1 MAYDGTLKFD
11 TSMDASGFQK
21 GANKLGDIVKGLG
34 VFRLM
39 EKGFQVVA
47 DSMDRAVSRY
57 DTMNKF
63 PKVLQNMG
71 FGADEASA
79 ATQKLSE
86 GVQGLPTAL
95 DDVVST
101 SQRLTVLTG
110 NLENSV
116 DTTLALNNA
125 FLASG
130 SGAEDASRGL
140 IQYTQMLSSGKVDMQ
155 SWRTLQETM
164 GYALQKTAEAFG
176 FAGESAQNDL
186 YAALRDGDITFSQ
199 FNAKIVEL
207 DGAVGGFAEMAKTST
222 GGIATAFTNL
232 KTRTAA
238 GLTEI
243 IGAIDRGLSKTK
255 FKSIENII
263 SSTGTAIKN
272 TLTSM
277 AGAFE
282 FLAEHIVPI
291 TAGVAAFAVAWKG
304 VKLLSYVSQLGSVTK
319 ALGAMHPQLVAVTAA
334 KLADTKATLT
344 AAGEEMLL
352 ATATGASTVKK
363 LAEAAAT
370 KLATI
375 ADNGSIAAKIG
386 LAVATKVAAA
396 AQWLFNAALE
406 ANPIGLVIGAI
417 AALVAG
423 IVALCSWLGKG
434 SEAYEEE
441 KDSLNKLREEHD
453 KYAESLNES
462 KDAASEE
469 AQAKVAEAQKNR
481 DLLVSL
487 AELVDENGRFAGSAE
502 EAQYKVSELKGSL
515 ESLGISYDKATGS
528 LNMTNEELLEYAE
541 NLESVTKYEAAKD
554 EYNNILNEQTQLQAK
569 INTLESKKEAYNE
582 MVKEGSISQSE
593 ANSLIKEAD
602 GLLKEYGDSMS
613 DLKTDVAAYEKVMK
627 KAYDSEAE
635 ASKRATEI
643 RTKQTDE
650 VRELAMQYGKSF
662 EDVLKEAS
670 KLSGGLEQWKSE
682 ISYTMT
688 ESGMDVGLLA
698 RKWGMA
704 ASEVDAYCTQWG
716 MDYDEFNEHMKATHT
731 EAGED
736 INDLAAQWGVSVAEI
751 QNWIAMNESD
761 VQGWSD
767 MMTEGWE
774 KYSDAIAERSE
785 SVVNGFQKIPK
796 KYDQS
801 AKEMLN
807 VLKANKEQYAAWEVN
822 MAEITKK
829 LGPTA
834 ANEFR
839 KLGPAA
845 NSAIEEILGS
855 TELLDQYRDT
865 FGTKLDET
873 TGEAIENWQDPEF
886 IGAPNAALNESAQIL
901 AENPALSEAASGKI
915 GEANEAAQ
923 AAADTADYS
932 PIGKSIGDGITGSVS
947 SADMS
952 KITDDL
958 STGIREGLGS
968 VKAAMQILQDVV
980 GDILKAMDKDAQGST
995 ANMMAGINSTIITR
1009 SYPAQ
1014 SSAASVAKGIVT
1026 ALGVMVTT
1034 AKGVMVNTMNGML
1047 VAMNEK
1053 APMLYDKANTIAT
1066 KIAQTMEKA
1075 LEVGSPSKV
1084 MIRLFGWVMQGIY
1097 DGMESMEGLVFGEA
1111 DTIATGIAD
1120 RLDISKDMARSMVGN
1135 LRSVTTAGSLGGSA
1149 LTMQTAAAG
1158 GAPGGVNYYTNL
1170 TQYNTSPKA
1179 LSPAELT
1186 QEAQDMLRRARWQ
1199 LP

>member
-34 VFRLM
+34 VFKLM

-95 DDVVST
+95 DEVVST

-238 GLTEI
+238 GLTKI

-263 SSTGTAIKN
+263 NTMSTGIKKALTGVAQAFGFVAEN
-272 TLTSM
+272 SEVILPLLVGIGAAVAAWKIGEVLTGLIGKFQTTSM
-277 AGAFE
+277 WVTRLAVSQTGATA
-282 FLAEHIVPI
+282 AE
-291 TAGVAAFAVAWKG
+291 AAFATASAISNAG
-304 VKLLSYVSQLGSVTK
+304 
-319 ALGAMHPQLVAVTAA
+319 LGAKEVLVGV
-334 KLADTKATLT
+334 LT
-344 AAGEEMLL
+344 G
-352 ATATGASTVKK
+352 
-363 LAEAAAT
+363 
-370 KLATI
+370 
-375 ADNGSIAAKIG
+375 KIG
-386 LAVATKVAAA
+386 LATA
-396 AQWLFNAALE
+396 AQWAWNTAMN
-406 ANPIGLVIGAI
+406 ANPIGVIIG
-417 AALVAG
+417 LVALLVTACVG
-423 IVALCSWLGKG
+423 LHAVFMNSLSPAYQQQKADIDAMNESMDAHISALDEAVKKG
-434 SEAYEEE
+434 EDAVTTAKAEAITNQQLVDRLTALTAIENRSAEEKAELADVTAQLAKEFPELNLQYEEE
-441 KDSLNKLREEHD
+441 QDNLVQSSEAIAEYVAAKNKI
-453 KYAESLNES
+453 AETTALQER
-462 KDAASEE
+462 A
-469 AQAKVAEAQKNR
+469 
-481 DLLVSL
+481 
-487 AELVDENGRFAGSAE
+487 
-502 EAQYKVSELKGSL
+502 
-515 ESLGISYDKATGS
+515 
-528 LNMTNEELLEYAE
+528 NEEQSA
-541 NLESVTKYEAAKD
+541 
-554 EYNNILNEQTQLQAK
+554 YNQLQADM
-569 INTLESKKEAYNE
+569 I
-582 MVKEGSISQSE
+582 
-593 ANSLIKEAD
+593 
-602 GLLKEYGDSMS
+602 
-613 DLKTDVAAYEKVMK
+613 
-627 KAYDSEAE
+627 
-635 ASKRATEI
+635 
-643 RTKQTDE
+643 
-650 VRELAMQYGKSF
+650 
-662 EDVLKEAS
+662 VLKEKALAINEDENLSWVEKNFLLEEIWGQYQENDKAIKDHKKTVEAAQKAVDKAS
-670 KLSGGLEQWKSE
+670 IKEEQATVRVTEALNAK
-682 ISYTMT
+682 T
-688 ESGMDVGLLA
+688 ESGGSLLNKYAHDYGMTTDQILADLERQEIGLEEWGKTMEAQTTKSGMGPELLG
-698 RKWGMA
+698 RKWNMA
-704 ASEVDAYCTQWG
+704 ASQVDAACKDWG
-716 MDYDEFNEHMKATHT
+716 MNYEEFNDYMKSIHT

-736 INDLAAQWGVSVAEI
+736 INDLAAQWGVSVTEI

-767 MMTEGWE
+767 MMEEDWENYRKAVQENVDTIINGMEPLPTKMDYNLKQMTQTLSKNAE
-774 KYSDAIAERSE
+774 KYKAWKDKMAQVSSQLTPEVLQYLSDLGPGTTQILDEIIKDTS
-785 SVVNGFQKIPK
+785 GK
-796 KYDQS
+796 KAQELNEAYGKVGEA
-801 AKEMLN
+801 AKEGIN
-807 VLKANKEQYAAWEVN
+807 EQQPAVKAAFTDLADGG
-822 MAEITKK
+822 AEGLTES
-829 LGPTA
+829 TA
-834 ANEFR
+834 AVD
-839 KLGPAA
+839 AA
-845 NSAIEEILGS
+845 GEIAK
-855 TELLDQYRDT
+855 DVA
-865 FGTKLDET
+865 T
-873 TGEAIENWQDPEF
+873 TISNG
-886 IGAPNAALNESAQIL
+886 
-901 AENPALSEAASGKI
+901 
-915 GEANEAAQ
+915 
-923 AAADTADYS
+923 DYS
-932 PIGKSIGDGITGSVS
+932 GLTDNM
-947 SADMS
+947 SAS
-952 KITDDL
+952 
-958 STGIREGLGS
+958 IREGLGS

-980 GDILKAMDKDAQGST
+980 GDILKAMDKDAQGSA

-1053 APMLYDKANTIAT
+1053 APILYDKANTIAT
-1066 KIAQTMEKA
+1066 KISETMEKA

-1135 LRSVTTAGSLGGSA
+1135 LRSVTTAGNLGGSA

>member
-34 VFRLM
+34 VFKLM

-352 ATATGASTVKK
+352 ATATVADTVAKGAN
-363 LAEAAAT
+363 AAAT
-370 KLATI
+370 KLSTL
-375 ADNGSIAAKIG
+375 ADSGSIAAKIG

-453 KYAESLNES
+453 KYAESLKES

-487 AELVDENGRFAGSAE
+487 AELVDENGRFTGSAE

-613 DLKTDVAAYEKVMK
+613 DLKTDVAAYEKVMQ

-704 ASEVDAYCTQWG
+704 ASEVDAYCAKWG
-716 MDYDEFNEHMKATHT
+716 MDYDAFNEHMKATHT

-736 INDLAAQWGVSVAEI
+736 INDLAAQWGVSVMEI
-751 QNWIAMNESD
+751 DNWIKMNESD

-767 MMTEGWE
+767 MMEEDWENYRKAVQENVDTIINGMEPLPTKMDYNLKQMTQTLSKNAE
-774 KYSDAIAERSE
+774 KYKAWKDKMAQVSSQLTPEVLQYLSDLGPGTTQILDEIIKDTS
-785 SVVNGFQKIPK
+785 GK
-796 KYDQS
+796 KAQELNEAYGKVGEA
-801 AKEMLN
+801 AKEGIN
-807 VLKANKEQYAAWEVN
+807 EQQPAVKAAFTDLADGG
-822 MAEITKK
+822 AEGLTES
-829 LGPTA
+829 TA
-834 ANEFR
+834 AVD
-839 KLGPAA
+839 AA
-845 NSAIEEILGS
+845 GDIAK
-855 TELLDQYRDT
+855 DVA
-865 FGTKLDET
+865 T
-873 TGEAIENWQDPEF
+873 TISNG
-886 IGAPNAALNESAQIL
+886 
-901 AENPALSEAASGKI
+901 
-915 GEANEAAQ
+915 
-923 AAADTADYS
+923 DYS
-932 PIGKSIGDGITGSVS
+932 GLTDNISGS
-947 SADMS
+947 
-952 KITDDL
+952 
-958 STGIREGLGS
+958 IREGLGS

-1120 RLDISKDMARSMVGN
+1120 RLDISKDMAKSMVGN